1 MSDAAAQTAPRPDAP
16 AAPLIVHT
24 PRPFVFYVLTA
35 IVLGLA
41 QGFGLNFISANI
53 TQIQGQFGVTTNE
66 SAWLLAAYYIPNVSL
81 SIILIKVRNQFGLR
95 NFAEI
100 AIVVFLAVSAVHLF
114 IDDFRSALILRFFA
128 GAAGSALSS
137 LGFLYML
144 EPFSPA
150 RKMTVGLSLSLANQ
164 ALALP
169 LARIISPALLDMG
182 GWHALYLLEV
192 ALSLIAFALV
202 YKVPLGP
209 MPRTM
214 TIRLID
220 LISYAFLA
228 VGLGCLAVA
237 LILGRYYWWLEAPWI
252 GVLLAVAV
260 ASVAVAVVIELN
272 RKEPLLDIAWLT
284 SPPMLHFLGVLLL
297 FRVALSEQASG
308 ALALLTQLGL
318 APYQLTTLWAV
329 ILVASVGATAS
340 CALFLKPGR
349 EPLIH
354 AVALVMIGAGAWMD
368 ASATNLTRPENILV
382 SQTLIAAGGGLF
394 LPPALSTGFLS
405 ALSKGPNY
413 ITSFIMVF
421 IFTQSMGGLF
431 GAAFFGTFATIRE
444 KVHSV
449 DLVSQLARTDPLIAA
464 RVSQLGQTY
473 GKVLTDKALLTAEGG
488 QLLAQ
493 QVTREAWVLAYNDL
507 FLAIAAICALALVA
521 LIAHTAWRAVFV
533 RPAPAAV

>member
-1 MSDAAAQTAPRPDAP
+1 MSEAAVTAQAPSASR
-16 AAPLIVHT
+16 IIHT
-24 PRPFVFYVLTA
+24 PRPFLAYVLTA
-35 IVLGLA
+35 VALGLA
-41 QGFGLNFISANI
+41 QGFGLNFIAANI
-53 TQIQGQFGVTTNE
+53 TQIQGEFGVTTNE

-100 AIVVFLAVSAVHLF
+100 AILVFLAVSAVHLF
-114 IDDFRSALILRFFA
+114 VDDFGSALILRFFA
-128 GAAGSALSS
+128 GAAGAALSS
-137 LGFLYML
+137 LGFLYMF
-144 EPFSPA
+144 EPFAPA
-150 RKMTVGLSLSLANQ
+150 RKMTVGLSLALANQ
-164 ALALP
+164 AVALP
-169 LARIISPALLDMG
+169 LARIISPALLDIG

-192 ALSLIAFALV
+192 AMALIAFTLV

-209 MPRTM
+209 VPRTM

-220 LISYAFLA
+220 LISYGFLA
-228 VGLGCLAVA
+228 TGLGCLAVA
-237 LILGRYYWWLEAPWI
+237 LTLGRYYWWLEAPWI

-260 ASVAVAVVIELN
+260 AGVAMTVVVELN

-318 APYQLTTLWAV
+318 APYQLTTLWTV
-329 ILVASVGATAS
+329 ILIASVGASAFCT
-340 CALFLKPGR
+340 LILKPGR

-354 AVALVMIGAGAWMD
+354 AVALVMIGTGAWMD
-368 ASATNLTRPENILV
+368 ASATSLTRPGDILV
-382 SQTLIAAGGGLF
+382 SQALIAAGGGLF
-394 LPPALSTGFLS
+394 LPPALSAGFIN

-413 ITSFIMVF
+413 ITGFIMVF
-421 IFTQSMGGLF
+421 IFTQTMGGLF
-431 GAAFFGTFATIRE
+431 GSALFGTFATIRE

-449 DLVSQLARTDPLIAA
+449 DLVAGLARTDPLIAA
-464 RVSQLGQTY
+464 RVAQLGQSY
-473 GKVLTDKALLTAEGG
+473 AGVLTDKALLTAEGG

-507 FLAIAAICALALVA
+507 FLAIAAICALALIA
-521 LIAHTAWRAVFV
+521 LIVHSAWRAVFV
-533 RPAPAAV
+533 RPAAAA